1 MTNREV
7 DEAQKRKEEQAT
19 KEWLASD
26 EYKVYRKEQLEVN
39 AKLCETGLSDAE
51 FPPSPEDQKV
61 FAKRMRA
68 KLWGVVDQYNADEYP
83 DVEFTEES

>member
-1 MTNREV
+1 MTKREAEEKRKRE
-7 DEAQKRKEEQAT
+7 EAQGLKEF
-19 KEWLASD
+19 LASNKH
-26 EYKVYRKEQLEVN
+26 KVSLKEALEAN

>member
-1 MTNREV
+1 MTNREQE
-7 DEAQKRKEEQAT
+7 EAQKRKEEQAT
-19 KEWLASD
+19 NAWLVSD
-26 EYKVYRKEQLEVN
+26 GYKVYRKEQLEVN

-51 FPPSPEDQKV
+51 YPPKPEDQKV